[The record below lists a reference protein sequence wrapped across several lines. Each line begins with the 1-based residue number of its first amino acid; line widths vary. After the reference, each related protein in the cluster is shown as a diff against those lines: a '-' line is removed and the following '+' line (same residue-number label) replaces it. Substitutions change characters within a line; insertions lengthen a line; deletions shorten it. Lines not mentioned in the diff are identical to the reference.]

1 MLQKMM
7 VLGTLDGAAPMEI
20 LNHWGFD
27 IRGSEHNEAADF
39 VESLGL
45 PQLGYTLSVLGVWV
59 GIIVIISGL
68 LMLAIVQYPKT
79 VAQTKTRIAVALIG
93 VGLIA
98 ISPYLFDVVG
108 SLIVDNILSAGGT
121 RF

>member
-1 MLQKMM
+1 MLHNLM
-7 VLGTLDGAAPMEI
+7 VLGELAPMEI

-27 IRGSEHNEAADF
+27 IRGTNHNEAADF
-39 VESLGL
+39 VVSMGL
-45 PQLGYTLSVLGVWV
+45 PQLAYTLSVLGVWV

-93 VGLIA
+93 VGLVA
-98 ISPYLFDVVG
+98 CLPYMFDVVG
-108 SLIVDNILSAGGT
+108 SLIVDNILTAGG
-121 RF
+121 FSF